1 MKRRATSSGLRPLA
15 SASGFTLLEMII
27 VLAIAALLIGL
38 GASAA
43 GMLADEHELRG
54 VARQAEVTFMQAMT
68 RVLNTS
74 APQSVN
80 LDAVAAGRKLSV
92 RRAGTS
98 EFVPAAGQRMLL
110 RPGGL
115 CEPITLRWQQD
126 NHWITA
132 TLDPLT
138 ASFNDLED
146 NL

>member
-1 MKRRATSSGLRPLA
+1 MNRRAIRPASSGA
-15 SASGFTLLEMII
+15 FTLLEMII
-27 VLAIAALLIGL
+27 VLAIATLLIGI
-38 GASAA
+38 GVSAA

-54 VARQAEVTFMQAMT
+54 VARNAEVTFMQAMT

-80 LDAVAAGRKLSV
+80 LDAVAAGRKLTV
-92 RRAGTS
+92 RRAGTKD
-98 EFVPAAGQRMLL
+98 FVPATGQRMLL

-126 NHWITA
+126 THWLTA

-138 ASFNDLED
+138 ASFTDLED

>member
-1 MKRRATSSGLRPLA
+1 M
-15 SASGFTLLEMII
+15 

-38 GASAA
+38 GATAA
-43 GMLADEHELRG
+43 GMMADEHELRR
-54 VARQAEVTFMQAMT
+54 VARDAEVTFMQAMT
-68 RVLNTS
+68 QVLTTS

-80 LDAVAAGRKLSV
+80 LDSIAAGQKLMV
-92 RRAGTS
+92 RRAGAT

-115 CEPITLRWQQD
+115 CEPLTLRWQQD
-126 NHWITA
+126 SHWLMA

-138 ASFNDLED
+138 ASFNEMED